1 MLDTI
6 FAGDIT
12 LVSILIM
19 LATAIVMGILNSLI
33 FSYKSYQTRNF
44 SMALA
49 LVPLISSVI
58 IFIVNDHLGVGVAV
72 AGAFTLVRFRSVAGN
87 GREIIAIFASMALG
101 LILGMGYIGIAIIVF
116 IVLALLTIILT
127 SVNFGAQDNARTLTI
142 TIPDYLDYEGIF
154 DSILR
159 KYTKHYS
166 LEKVRTKNMGSLFEL
181 TYTVYLKDLKKT
193 KQFLDDIRVR
203 NENLNV
209 TLSSFGEH
217 DSL

>member
-33 FSYKSYQTRNF
+33 FSYKSFQTRNF

-127 SVNFGAQDNARTLTI
+127 SVNFGAQYNAMTLTI

-181 TYTVYLKDLKKT
+181 TYTVYLKDLRRT

>member
-33 FSYKSYQTRNF
+33 FSYKSFQTRNF

-49 LVPLISSVI
+49 LMPLISSVI

-101 LILGMGYIGIAIIVF
+101 LILGMGYIGIAVIVF

-142 TIPDYLDYEGIF
+142 TIPDYLDY
-154 DSILR
+154 
-159 KYTKHYS
+159 
-166 LEKVRTKNMGSLFEL
+166 
-181 TYTVYLKDLKKT
+181 
-193 KQFLDDIRVR
+193 
-203 NENLNV
+203 
-209 TLSSFGEH
+209 
-217 DSL
+217 